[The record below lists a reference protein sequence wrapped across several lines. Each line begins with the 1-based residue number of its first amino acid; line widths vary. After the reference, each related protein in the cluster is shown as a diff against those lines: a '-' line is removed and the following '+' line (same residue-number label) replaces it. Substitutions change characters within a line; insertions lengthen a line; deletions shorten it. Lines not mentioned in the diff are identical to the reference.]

1 MARVNNR
8 KYQICKSWTIALSEE
23 QKKMVYQKGIKAE
36 NIRHFIENFER
47 ETTGAKI
54 SSNDWMRL
62 RDIISRTPS
71 LQLCGDLAAGKTFL
85 IKQLIFNDLKR
96 IYIVMD
102 SHHEFMEL
110 EEIRNIATDLKK
122 SCRLIMPSNPEGAI
136 GMFKVYYNLIM
147 NSTFPNNYVLVV
159 EEALRYKGSGL
170 INLLAEA
177 RKFIYVLAI
186 TQQKIVDFCPYLY
199 VDPYVKFH
207 L

>member
-71 LQLCGDLAAGKTFL
+71 LQLCGDLAAGKSFLVKLL
-85 IKQLIFNDLKR
+85 IKNDTRWIEKLLNLGTGGMCEFLFLHILK
-96 IYIVMD
+96 
-102 SHHEFMEL
+102 
-110 EEIRNIATDLKK
+110 
-122 SCRLIMPSNPEGAI
+122 IMISP
-136 GMFKVYYNLIM
+136 
-147 NSTFPNNYVLVV
+147 
-159 EEALRYKGSGL
+159 
-170 INLLAEA
+170 
-177 RKFIYVLAI
+177 
-186 TQQKIVDFCPYLY
+186 
-199 VDPYVKFH
+199 
-207 L
+207 